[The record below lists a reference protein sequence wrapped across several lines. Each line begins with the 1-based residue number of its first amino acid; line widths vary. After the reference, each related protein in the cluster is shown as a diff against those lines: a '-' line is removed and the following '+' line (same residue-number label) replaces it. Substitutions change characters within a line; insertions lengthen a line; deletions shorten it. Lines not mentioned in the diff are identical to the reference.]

1 MYREGID
8 RIKMIPRYYFVVSG
22 SALSP
27 VSHLNAFDGAL
38 KEAGI
43 HNLNLVEVS
52 SILPKGVTHLVLN
65 REEVVSFFEPGEFVF
80 AVQARGT
87 GREGEYVSAGLMWG
101 EGVETNGFVVEH
113 QSSIPSLQADASTD
127 EAKEKL
133 MDMLRSKFQ
142 EMARIR
148 GFKTKAP
155 RFRTAEI
162 YVPKGMYG
170 CALTFLV
177 LC

>member
-52 SILPKGVTHLVLN
+52 SILPRARDALRPLFNKSEFT
-65 REEVVSFFEPGEFVF
+65 EVI
-80 AVQARGT
+80 T
-87 GREGEYVSAGLMWG
+87 GFY
-101 EGVETNGFVVEH
+101 F
-113 QSSIPSLQADASTD
+113 
-127 EAKEKL
+127 
-133 MDMLRSKFQ
+133 
-142 EMARIR
+142 
-148 GFKTKAP
+148 
-155 RFRTAEI
+155 
-162 YVPKGMYG
+162 
-170 CALTFLV
+170 
-177 LC
+177 

>member
-1 MYREGID
+1 LCREGID
-8 RIKMIPRYYFVVSG
+8 RIKMISRYYFVVSG

-27 VSHLNAFDGAL
+27 VSPLNAFDGAL

-43 HNLNLVEVS
+43 HNLNFVEVS
-52 SILPKGVTHLVLN
+52 SILPKGVTHLELN
-65 REEVVSFFEPGEFVF
+65 REEVASLFEPGEVVF

-113 QSSIPSLQADASTD
+113 QSPTTTSEIEAYTE
-127 EAKEKL
+127 EAKKEL
-133 MDMLRSKFQ
+133 TDMLRSKFQ

-155 RFRTAEI
+155 KFTTAEI

>member
-1 MYREGID
+1 MCRERID

-22 SALSP
+22 SALSS
-27 VSHLNAFDGAL
+27 VSPLNAFDGAL

-43 HNLNLVEVS
+43 HNLNFVEVS
-52 SILPKGVTHLVLN
+52 SILPKGVTRLELK
-65 REEVVSFFEPGEFVF
+65 REEVASFFEPGELVF

-87 GREGEYVSAGLMWG
+87 GREGEYVSTGLMWG

-113 QSSIPSLQADASTD
+113 QSSAITSEIGSYTEETRKELTD
-127 EAKEKL
+127 V
-133 MDMLRSKFQ
+133 LRSKFQ

-155 RFRTAEI
+155 RFKTAEI
-162 YVPKGMYG
+162 YVPTGMYG
-170 CALTFLV
+170 CALTFLI